1 MRLSRSSPI
10 LSLLLLMANPAWA
23 YRPYDSTDADVAEDD
38 EVELELGWEEL
49 DLVGVPTDGIRA
61 VFNIGL
67 GRDRELVLE
76 GSWLRAQA
84 SVGDTGSSITGVGAF
99 LKQVHRRGALQGE
112 SGLSLASECGALIPT
127 RSEEAGLGGEC
138 LLVASHEVSALAI
151 HINASVAYETD
162 HRWSRSAGLIIEA
175 AGERRLKPG
184 IEVVYERSEA
194 SRSELSAL
202 AGMSWSMSEACAF
215 DVAYRWGLEPST
227 DLREWRLG
235 LTWTH

>member
-1 MRLSRSSPI
+1 
-10 LSLLLLMANPAWA
+10 
-23 YRPYDSTDADVAEDD
+23 
-38 EVELELGWEEL
+38 
-49 DLVGVPTDGIRA
+49 
-61 VFNIGL
+61 
-67 GRDRELVLE
+67 
-76 GSWLRAQA
+76 
-84 SVGDTGSSITGVGAF
+84 
-99 LKQVHRRGALQGE
+99 
-112 SGLSLASECGALIPT
+112 
-127 RSEEAGLGGEC
+127 
-138 LLVASHEVSALAI
+138 
-151 HINASVAYETD
+151 
-162 HRWSRSAGLIIEA
+162 LIIEA